1 MVKKLAVVLA
11 AIAATLV
18 ALSPLATAA
27 PDGHKTDRHKTS
39 TSDSP
44 VIGDEDSPNGDKFG
58 LLNVDDIN
66 ALNGVNVCPDVTA
79 TVGNVLGILGN
90 GSAETKGDRDI
101 SCEAL
106 SGN

>member
-11 AIAATLV
+11 ATAATLV

-27 PDGHKTDRHKTS
+27 PATGTDDG
-39 TSDSP
+39 P

-58 LLNVDDIN
+58 LVNLDDVN

-79 TVGNVLGILGN
+79 TLGNVLGILGGGN
-90 GSAETKGDRDI
+90 AQTKGDRDI

>member
-11 AIAATLV
+11 ATAATLV
-18 ALSPLATAA
+18 ALSPLATATPA
-27 PDGHKTDRHKTS
+27 TDR
-39 TSDSP
+39 DDGDGP
-44 VIGDEDSPNGDKFG
+44 VIGDQDSPNGDKFG
-58 LLNVDDIN
+58 LVNLDDVN

-79 TVGNVLGILGN
+79 TLGNVLGILGGGN
-90 GSAETKGDRDI
+90 AQTKGDRDI

>member
-11 AIAATLV
+11 ATAATLV
-18 ALSPLATAA
+18 ALSPLASAA
-27 PDGHKTDRHKTS
+27 PTPDTDDG
-39 TSDSP
+39 P
-44 VIGDEDSPNGDKFG
+44 VIGDQDSPNGDKFG
-58 LLNVDDIN
+58 LVNLDDVN

-79 TVGNVLGILGN
+79 TLGNVLGILGGGN
-90 GSAETKGDRDI
+90 AQTKGDRDI